1 MAPPRIAPAP
11 RSVQLKHT
19 VDLQLDRA
27 FHDEQWAIAA
37 NLARNRHNATKDEY
51 YKAVE
56 IAAKSRC
63 DNAAD
68 RTLGGE
74 VVQTMIND
82 NTVIKDIDALDLYEF
97 SIICRPMNYAKTIG
111 VLRSRLVKALP
122 KDQNVGVKCLE
133 ACMWYSDWENAQ
145 EIAVSLNRNFPGDR
159 RFLFHNIL
167 TTFLVAIDDSTNE
180 IKKKLFPNLA
190 KAQVDR
196 AFNLRPLTGKEQT
209 IPDLTQI
216 THDEVLLWLQIRQRF
231 GSAQENLMLLS
242 LPNWGPLLFLE
253 RGFTEAFFQSIQL
266 LSFNEQW
273 EEIIK
278 VTDTVFDKVIS
289 LGQEEPPASSLA
301 MNDRYTKASREWLL
315 WTSSVNAAKKL
326 PNGQETLKIFHKKI
340 KKVIRVLNAF
350 DLMNPVFQKNYDMIL
365 LDIAF
370 HRALIATTSPHKF
383 EHNVVPHLLELAKKH
398 ADASSCFMTLK
409 GFLELLDQ
417 TKIAEFV
424 DDLGSEHTEDVEGVD
439 TFDKLVLLALRLK
452 VRLFQATS
460 LTANERCGFCQS
472 MISKGPDCETCLKS
486 ITACALD
493 GFRAG
498 VQDTDVSEKA
508 AHQSE
513 DPLLNL
519 AILGSICLIKL
530 AGAGHKSWQHRKE
543 SPLYH
548 INIQL
553 FLQAVIWL
561 DFCFRRRPKN
571 DSLDL
576 LLVRLYL
583 LMGCVTQ
590 ALKIFGRSGIKATLL
605 ESLGMVCYDR
615 LASISPGHF
624 VQKMG
629 QDRTFMDNF
638 RRYFETAVGKRY
650 PDCVR
655 VSLENSIYAG
665 VPRLVEL
672 AHMQSHNCALVL
684 TVVEIHRGL
693 RVKTGRNET
702 TMDEE
707 PLIAQLPPN
716 YELRDRTDY
725 DSLPQWTGPQSMPI
739 QELTS
744 YGPLPTNRR
753 CHLGILTERF
763 FDLVCYTQ
771 PKDFKPSKA
780 TQLLQVDWQAA
791 ASSCRFL
798 HTSLD
803 ALLFGDNDDIQ
814 KYVTGPESWHFR
826 IVSQLAKLVG
836 QVLETVL
843 LSPPAAAASTKATR
857 EDVVHTIHR
866 ALKLMEYQSQD
877 FLALPRGIHARMHT
891 LHGVAATHAMGMFR
905 DSALAARHAVQF
917 LGAALDRIKTTDKPR
932 GTAEAAWLTPETRKL
947 VAAATAADASM
958 KERIRVLTDG
968 LNASGWV
975 DCLLGWVFGGD
986 DDDDDD
992 GDDDIAGQ
1000 DGFGGIVAKKMDL
1013 FIPADVREEWAAD
1026 VTDSWRDVVKGWRDV
1041 RFD

>member
-11 RSVQLKHT
+11 RSIQLKHT

-82 NTVIKDIDALDLYEF
+82 NTVIKDVDALDLYEF
-97 SIICRPMNYAKTIG
+97 SIACRPMNYAKTIG

-122 KDQNVGVKCLE
+122 KDQNAGVRCLE

-145 EIAVSLNRNFPGDR
+145 E
-159 RFLFHNIL
+159 
-167 TTFLVAIDDSTNE
+167 
-180 IKKKLFPNLA
+180 
-190 KAQVDR
+190 
-196 AFNLRPLTGKEQT
+196 
-209 IPDLTQI
+209 
-216 THDEVLLWLQIRQRF
+216 DEVLLWLQIRQRF

-278 VTDTVFDKVIS
+278 VADTVFDKVIS

-301 MNDRYTKASREWLL
+301 INERYTKASREWLL

-326 PNGQETLKIFHKKI
+326 LNGQETLKTFHKKI

-370 HRALIATTSPHKF
+370 HRALMATTSPHNKF
-383 EHNVVPHLLELAKKH
+383 EHNIVPHLLRLAKKH

-424 DDLGSEHTEDVEGVD
+424 DDLGSEHTKDVEGVD

-460 LTANERCGFCQS
+460 LTANERCSFCQS
-472 MISKGPDCETCLKS
+472 MISKGPDCKTCLKS

-548 INIQL
+548 VNIQL

-583 LMGCVTQ
+583 LMGCVTP

-629 QDRTFMDNF
+629 QDRTLMDNF
-638 RRYFETAVGKRY
+638 RRYFETAVEKRY
-650 PDCVR
+650 PDCVK

-693 RVKTGRNET
+693 RMKTGRNEA

-707 PLIAQLPPN
+707 PLIAHLPPD

-739 QELTS
+739 QELTA

-753 CHLGILTERF
+753 CHLCILTERF
-763 FDLVCYTQ
+763 FDLVCYAQ

-791 ASSCRFL
+791 ASTCKFL

-803 ALLFGDNDDIQ
+803 ALLFGDSDDIQ
-814 KYVTGPESWHFR
+814 KDVTGPEAWHFR
-826 IVSQLAKLVG
+826 IVSQLAKLVS

-843 LSPPAAAASTKATR
+843 LPPPAAAASTKAAR

-866 ALKLMEYQSQD
+866 TLKLMEYQSQD

-891 LHGVAATHAMGMFR
+891 LHGVAATHAMGMLR

-947 VAAATAADASM
+947 VAAAAAADAGM
-958 KERIRVLTDG
+958 KERVKVLTDG
-968 LNASGWV
+968 LNMSGWV
-975 DCLLGWVFGGD
+975 DCLLGWVFGD
-986 DDDDDD
+986 DDDD
-992 GDDDIAGQ
+992 DDDIAGQ

-1041 RFD
+1041 SDDNDDDDEKPS

>member
-1 MAPPRIAPAP
+1 MAPPRIAPTP

-27 FHDEQWAIAA
+27 FHDEQWTIAA
-37 NLARNRHNATKDEY
+37 NLARNRHNATKDDY

-74 VVQTMIND
+74 VVQTMVND
-82 NTVIKDIDALDLYEF
+82 NTVIRDMDALDLYEF
-97 SIICRPMNYAKTIG
+97 AMTCRPMNYAKTIG

-122 KDQNVGVKCLE
+122 KDQNAGVKCLE

-159 RFLFHNIL
+159 KFLFHNIL
-167 TTFLVAIDDSTNE
+167 TTFLVAIDDNTNE

-196 AFNLRPLTGKEQT
+196 AFNLRPLTGKEQI

-216 THDEVLLWLQIRQRF
+216 TNDEVLLWLQIRERF
-231 GSAQENLMLLS
+231 GSAQENLILLS
-242 LPNWGPLLFLE
+242 LPNWGPLFFLE
-253 RGFTEAFFQSIQL
+253 RGFTEAFFQSIHL

-278 VTDTVFDKVIS
+278 VADAVFDKVIS
-289 LGQEEPPASSLA
+289 LGQEEPPASSA
-301 MNDRYTKASREWLL
+301 VIDERYTKASREWAL
-315 WTSSVNAAKKL
+315 WTSSVDAAKKL
-326 PNGQETLKIFHKKI
+326 LNGQETLKILHKKI
-340 KKVIRVLNAF
+340 KKVIRVLTAL

-370 HRALIATTSPHKF
+370 HRALMATTSPHNKF
-383 EHNVVPHLLELAKKH
+383 EHNVVPHLLRLARKH

-409 GFLELLDQ
+409 GFLQLLDQ
-417 TKIAEFV
+417 KKIAEFV
-424 DDLGSEHTEDVEGVD
+424 DDLGSEHTKDEEGVD
-439 TFDKLVLLALRLK
+439 AFDKLVLLALRLK

-460 LTANERCGFCQS
+460 LTASERCGFCQS
-472 MISKGPDCETCLKS
+472 LISEGPDCETCLKS
-486 ITACALD
+486 ITASALD

-498 VQDTDVSEKA
+498 VLETDVSEKA
-508 AHQSE
+508 ARQSE

-530 AGAGHKSWQHRKE
+530 AGAGRKSWQHRKE

-553 FLQAVIWL
+553 FLQAVMWL

-590 ALKIFGRSGIKATLL
+590 ALKIFGRSGIKAALL

-629 QDRTFMDNF
+629 QDRTFMDTF

-650 PDCVR
+650 PDSVR
-655 VSLENSIYAG
+655 LSLENGVYAG
-665 VPRLVEL
+665 VPKFVEL
-672 AHMQSHNCALVL
+672 AHTQSHNCALVL
-684 TVVEIHRGL
+684 AVVEGHRGL

-707 PLIAQLPPN
+707 PLIAHLPPD

-725 DSLPQWTGPQSMPI
+725 DSLPQWTAPQSMPI
-739 QELTS
+739 QELTA

-763 FDLVCYTQ
+763 FDLVCYVQ

-791 ASSCRFL
+791 ASACKFL
-798 HTSLD
+798 HMSLD
-803 ALLFGDNDDIQ
+803 TLLFGDDGDIQ
-814 KYVTGPESWHFR
+814 KDVTGPEAWHFR
-826 IVSQLAKLVG
+826 IVSQLAKLVS

-843 LSPPAAAASTKATR
+843 LLPAPSSSATSTKAAR
-857 EDVVHTIHR
+857 EDVVRTVNRI
-866 ALKLMEYQSQD
+866 LKLLEYQSHD
-877 FLALPRGIHARMHT
+877 FLALPRGIRAARMHT
-891 LHGVAATHAMGMFR
+891 LHGVAATHVMGMFR
-905 DSALAARHAVQF
+905 DSALAVRYATQF
-917 LGAALDRIKTTDKPR
+917 LAAALDRFRTTDKTR
-932 GTAEAAWLTPETRKL
+932 GTAEAAWLMPETKRL
-947 VAAATAADASM
+947 VAAAAAADASV
-958 KERIRVLTDG
+958 KERVRVLTDG
-968 LNASGWV
+968 LNTSGWV
-975 DCLLGWVFGGD
+975 DRLLGWVFG
-986 DDDDDD
+986 DD
-992 GDDDIAGQ
+992 GDMEGQ
-1000 DGFGGIVAKKMDL
+1000 DGFGGIVAKKLDL